1 MGRCSGAERDKRN
14 EVSHPFWHIFYLFIT
29 FQIVHAFVYN
39 LVGATN
45 PDVEHYSGHLC
56 MYLWQLMSKYNT
68 VQFIWHDSISA
79 CLKNVS
85 VGQTMGGNG

>member
-1 MGRCSGAERDKRN
+1 MY
-14 EVSHPFWHIFYLFIT
+14 HFTT

-45 PDVEHYSGHLC
+45 PYVEHYSGLLH
-56 MYLWQLMSKYNT
+56 MYLWQLMSKYNA
-68 VQFIWHDSISA
+68 VQFIWHDFISA

-85 VGQTMGGNG
+85 VGQTMGENG